1 MVNGAVAGMTGFL
14 LDLFVLMENDALC
27 ENIGGTWSTDVLRFH
42 IRGTGLSGQDG
53 IIVAAR
59 QRQQNS
65 GI

>member
-1 MVNGAVAGMTGFL
+1 MVKGAKVAMTGSL
-14 LDLFVLMENDALC
+14 LDLFVLMEMDTLC
-27 ENIGGTWSTDVLRFH
+27 GNVGGTWSTDVLRSH
-42 IRGTGLSGQDG
+42 IKGIGLCVLVG